1 MSAATMAY
9 EELRERGLLEEV
21 RPNFALVSTLIE
33 RARKDLATARA
44 TVSIDREW
52 AYLIAHQ
59 AMARAARALV
69 MAEGLRPRG
78 RDPLRTMVQVVGM
91 ILGEGE
97 RALVSEFDRMR
108 RKSQALLEEPG
119 TPVSRYEAEG
129 ALREAQRFVELT
141 VDVARDHNPQLALL

>member
-1 MSAATMAY
+1 MAY
-9 EELRERGLLEEV
+9 EELRDRGLVEEI
-21 RPNFALVSTLIE
+21 RPNFALVSALIE
-33 RARKDLATARA
+33 RSRKDLATASA
-44 TVSIDREW
+44 TVGVDREW
-52 AYLIAHQ
+52 AYLIAYQ

-78 RDPLRTMVQVVGM
+78 RDSQRTMVQLVGM
-91 ILGEGE
+91 ILGEAE
-97 RALVSEFDRMR
+97 RSVVNGFDRMR

>member
-1 MSAATMAY
+1 MAY
-9 EELRERGLLEEV
+9 EELRERGLVEEV
-21 RPNFALVSTLIE
+21 RPNFAAVSTLIE

-78 RDPLRTMVQVVGM
+78 RDPQRTMVQLVGI
-91 ILGEGE
+91 ILGEVGRE
-97 RALVSEFDRMR
+97 AVNAFDRMR
-108 RKSQALLEEPG
+108 RKSQVLLEEPG

-129 ALREAQRFVELT
+129 ALREAQRFLQFT
-141 VDVARDHNPQLALL
+141 VDVARDRNPQLALP